1 MHDIGG
7 GRQRA
12 EGAEER
18 GWGGSARSR
27 QPGST
32 LLHLLARRAG
42 EVRGA
47 LKRIPARPW
56 GLSHVICEILWR
68 GDPKNG
74 EGGPCEEWSSGFCI

>member
-7 GRQRA
+7 GRGPRSGVG
-12 EGAEER
+12 EGRR
-18 GWGGSARSR
+18 GQGSE
-27 QPGST
+27 GST

-42 EVRGA
+42 EVGGA

-56 GLSHVICEILWR
+56 GLSHVICEIFWR

>member
-1 MHDIGG
+1 MAGG
-7 GRQRA
+7 GGQRGPRSRVG
-12 EGAEER
+12 EGR
-18 GWGGSARSR
+18 GGSARSR

-42 EVRGA
+42 EVGGA

-56 GLSHVICEILWR
+56 GLSHVICEIFWR